1 MFVSVGAG
9 LCTMWEGECE
19 GLRASERA
27 RGTQGAKL
35 WLAHQR
41 RRLLTHLRTP
51 GFFIAMRMKS
61 SPG

>member
-9 LCTMWEGECE
+9 LCTTWEGECE
-19 GLRASERA
+19 GLRASEGEGPKA
-27 RGTQGAKL
+27 SNFG
-35 WLAHQR
+35 WLARQR

-51 GFFIAMRMKS
+51 GFFTAVRMIS